1 MRIAI
6 LISGRGSNMAA
17 LSNKEEGFEI
27 CLVASDRPAD
37 GLEIAASAGHKTVLV
52 DRNIYQSKQEHEE
65 KLAEQLVKRKTDLI
79 VLAGYMSVLSGT
91 FVERFNGRI
100 INIHPSLLPDYRGL
114 NTHARVLADKRDEH
128 GVSVHM
134 VTASLDDGPLIA
146 QAKLAVRADDT
157 EQTLSDRVLRC
168 EHQLYP
174 AVISALSEGALKI
187 QTQSVIWS
195 DTSRLSSVSAGTI
208 IFPPSSEPQKQ

>member
-17 LSNKEEGFEI
+17 LSNKEEGFKI

-37 GLEIAASAGHKTVLV
+37 GLEIATSAGHETILV
-52 DRNIYQSKQEHEE
+52 ERSTYQSKQKHEAE
-65 KLAEQLVKRKTDLI
+65 LAVQLARREPDLI

-91 FVERFNGRI
+91 FIEKFDGRI
-100 INIHPSLLPDYRGL
+100 INIHPSLLPNYKGL
-114 NTHARVLADKRDEH
+114 NTHARVLADKRSEH

-134 VTASLDDGPLIA
+134 VTAALDDGPLIA
-146 QAKLAVRADDT
+146 QAKLTVRADDT
-157 EQTLSDRVLRC
+157 EQTLSDRVLKC

-174 AVISALSEGALKI
+174 AVI
-187 QTQSVIWS
+187 
-195 DTSRLSSVSAGTI
+195 
-208 IFPPSSEPQKQ
+208 